1 MNKNHL
7 IVYKSSLSNSILN
20 TLSALSL
27 QEQRHRAKRESN
39 DIVQEI
45 HKGKMPSVI
54 DVIVALLHRV
64 TGPRHCRHSR
74 GGGWHHRRPAS
85 ALTATALAPSNP
97 RVLERP

>member
-7 IVYKSSLSNSILN
+7 IAYKSSLSNSILN
-20 TLSALSL
+20 TLSA
-27 QEQRHRAKRESN
+27 KRESK

-45 HKGKMPSVI
+45 HKGKMPSI
-54 DVIVALLHRV
+54 IHVIVVLLHRV
-64 TGPRHCRHSR
+64 TGPRRRRRSR